1 MAEVKIVVRG
11 VQKTFVSPR
20 TGEKVEALAG
30 IDLEIYA
37 GEFLAILGPS
47 GCGKSTL
54 LNILAGLE
62 PRSGGTME
70 LDGHRIEGPGPDR
83 GMCFQDYALF
93 PWKTVGQNVEFGLRY
108 GAPAKRVE
116 EPKRSDLV
124 RHYIDLVG
132 LMGSERKYPHELS
145 GGMKQRCA
153 LARLV
158 VVQPEV
164 LLMDEPLAALDA
176 QTRIILQSELLRIW
190 GQELPP
196 EQRKTVVYVT
206 HSIDEAVFLSDRVAV
221 MSVRPGR
228 IKEVIPVDLPRPR
241 TDEVRAAPRF
251 QALFGRIWQL
261 IKEEAYRATVQ

>member
-1 MAEVKIVVRG
+1 LAEVKIIVRG

-116 EPKRSDLV
+116 EP
-124 RHYIDLVG
+124 
-132 LMGSERKYPHELS
+132 
-145 GGMKQRCA
+145 
-153 LARLV
+153 
-158 VVQPEV
+158 
-164 LLMDEPLAALDA
+164 
-176 QTRIILQSELLRIW
+176 
-190 GQELPP
+190 
-196 EQRKTVVYVT
+196 
-206 HSIDEAVFLSDRVAV
+206 
-221 MSVRPGR
+221 
-228 IKEVIPVDLPRPR
+228 
-241 TDEVRAAPRF
+241 
-251 QALFGRIWQL
+251 
-261 IKEEAYRATVQ
+261 